1 MKMRY
6 KLPRKYTPVV
16 FAFYMS
22 AVMALLMCMVI
33 VAINTGVG
41 GHYFIRV
48 IKAYAL
54 AMPSAF
60 VFLQLVRPLVV
71 RLVNATVAS

>member
-1 MKMRY
+1 
-6 KLPRKYTPVV
+6 VD
-16 FAFYMS
+16 
-22 AVMALLMCMVI
+22 
-33 VAINTGVG
+33 

-48 IKAYAL
+48 IKAYVL